1 MALEHGLEV
10 VAAGDLG
17 KYYELVEMRNRAG
30 IISELLTALGSW
42 GSVHPP
48 IPLSTVRK
56 TT

>member
-48 IPLSTVRK
+48 IPLRTV
-56 TT
+56 